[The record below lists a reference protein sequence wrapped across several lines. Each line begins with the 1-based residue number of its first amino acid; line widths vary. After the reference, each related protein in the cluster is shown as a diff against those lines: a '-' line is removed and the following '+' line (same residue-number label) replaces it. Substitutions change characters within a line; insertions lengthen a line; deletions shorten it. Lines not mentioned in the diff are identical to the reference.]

1 MSKINKKDNAQSNI
15 KKRRRIYIIAVAAVA
30 VILACILTVGTAFS
44 WFSPPVVSGS
54 DSTVKATDFSAQTLI
69 STNGTDYN
77 VLNAESKND
86 ISVADVSDVT
96 MKIRYVGD
104 SSAYLKVQLFDS
116 WFKDSV
122 VVPTGDLTY
131 TVDPEYWQY
140 NESDGCFYSI
150 NPISAYIESDKT
162 ASTFDIPFVT
172 KIESSGYTD
181 SDVYFNLVS
190 VVESVQPDRY
200 DEFFGTNTTAA
211 TEETTE

>member
-1 MSKINKKDNAQSNI
+1 MSKIDKKDNAQSNI
-15 KKRRRIYIIAVAAVA
+15 KKRRRFYIIAVAAT
-30 VILACILTVGTAFS
+30 VILLACVLTVGIAFS
-44 WFSPPVVSGS
+44 WFSPPVIGGS

-77 VLNAESKND
+77 VLNAESKNK
-86 ISVADVSDVT
+86 IAVGSTNVSL
-96 MKIRYVGD
+96 KIRYVGD

-116 WFKDSV
+116 WFKGSN

-200 DEFFGTNTTAA
+200 DEFFGTNTAAA